1 MSIIGGIVDGL
12 GKVFGLVDDLHTSDE
27 EKLTLKQSLMQMQNE
42 ILTQAID
49 LEKKSVEMRGKIVE
63 AEAKSEHPLTSMWR
77 PITMLTFLALIVYS
91 QLFAVPIPEQMWTLL
106 QLGLG
111 GYVVGRSAEKVIPG
125 VARALKQKEEA

>member
-27 EKLTLKQSLMQMQNE
+27 EKLTLKQNLMQMQNE

-63 AEAKSEHPLTSMWR
+63 AEAESEHPLTAMWR

-91 QLFAVPIPEQMWTLL
+91 QLFAVPIPEEMWTLL

>member
-27 EKLTLKQSLMQMQNE
+27 EKLTLKQNLMQMQNE

-91 QLFAVPIPEQMWTLL
+91 QLFAVPIPEEMWTLL